1 MNKSS
6 MVRPSIKALNPEQIH
21 QIHSYSLEILSTT
34 GVKAE
39 SEAAVKVYE
48 RSHGTKIVDG
58 NRVLIEPDLVE
69 WALSAAP
76 PAINIY
82 DRNGNQ
88 KFRLGD
94 DRNRFGMGVTAQ
106 KYQDPISN
114 ELIPFSREHMKKLVR
129 LGDSL
134 PNFDVISTPGVLHD
148 IPAKIADLYATLDMA
163 ANTQKPL
170 IVLVSED
177 NYFSKTLD
185 LLEHLFGD
193 IASKPSFIPYFNPV
207 TPLVLNRGT
216 TDKMV
221 VAIERGLPF
230 ALSSFSMMGATTPI
244 TPAGTLAIT
253 NAELL
258 SGLVL
263 SQLLKEGTPI
273 IMGILPAYMDMKTMV
288 NFYDPV
294 SWLTNLACAEM
305 MDFYNIPHC
314 GTSGS
319 SMGWG
324 GDFLVFENYWMNH
337 LLGTIGKAGLTPF
350 IGVTLT
356 GKSFS
361 PVNAVYSN
369 DVIEQVLRIFNGFEL
384 GEDAVGLADIAEV
397 GPGGHFLKTKLTR
410 KNYRDAY
417 YDNDTFPHL
426 SLANW
431 QELGKPKAMDKLIS
445 HTVDLLNSQN
455 PPEGHAELIA
465 KGEKYIKSI
474 IRQRN

>member
-1 MNKSS
+1 MNTSS
-6 MVRPSIKALNPEQIH
+6 WVRPSINALTPEQINQVH
-21 QIHSYSLEILSTT
+21 TYTLEILSTT
-34 GVKAE
+34 GVKVE
-39 SEAAVKVYE
+39 SETALKVFR
-48 RSHGTKIVDG
+48 RSPGAKIVNG
-58 NRVLIEPDLVE
+58 NRVLIKPDLVE
-69 WALSAAP
+69 WAISTAP
-76 PAINIY
+76 PVVDVY
-82 DRNGNQ
+82 DRKGNLV
-88 KFRLGD
+88 FHLGD

-106 KYQDPISN
+106 NYHDPATN
-114 ELIPFSREHMKKLVR
+114 DLTPFSREHMKKLVR

-134 PNFDVISTPGVLHD
+134 PNFDVISTIGVLHD
-148 IPAKIADLYATLDMA
+148 IPAKIADLYATLDMV

-170 IVLVSED
+170 IILVSEH

-185 LLEHLFGD
+185 LLQHLYGD
-193 IASKPSFIPYFNPV
+193 ITSKPSFIPYFNPV

-216 TDKMV
+216 TDKMTI
-221 VAIERGLPF
+221 AIERGLPF

-253 NAELL
+253 IAELL

-273 IMGILPAYMDMKTMV
+273 ILGILPAYMDMKTMV

-324 GDFLVFENYWMNH
+324 GDFLAFENYWMNH

-369 DVIEQVLRIFNGFEL
+369 EVIEQVLRIYNGFEL
-384 GEDAVGLADIAEV
+384 GDTSIGLADIAEV

-410 KNYRDAY
+410 NNYRDAY
-417 YDNDTFPHL
+417 YNNDTFPHL
-426 SLANW
+426 SMAKW
-431 QELGKPKAMDKLIS
+431 QELGNPKSMDKLIK
-445 HTVDLLNSQN
+445 HTVDLLNSLS
-455 PPEGHAELIA
+455 PPDGHAELLA
-465 KGEKYIKSI
+465 KGEKFIQSI
-474 IRQRN
+474 I